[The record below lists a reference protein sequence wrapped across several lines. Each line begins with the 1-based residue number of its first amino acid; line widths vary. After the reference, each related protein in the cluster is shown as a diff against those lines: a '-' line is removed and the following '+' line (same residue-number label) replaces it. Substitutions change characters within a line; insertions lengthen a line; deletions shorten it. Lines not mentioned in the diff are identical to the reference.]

1 MRYEEPNLNIIV
13 LEKYD
18 VITLSGGNT
27 ELVPGETEEEKLSGG
42 WI

>member
-1 MRYEEPNLNIIV
+1 MRYEEPNLDIII

-27 ELVPGETEEEKLSGG
+27 DFVSGETEEEKLPGG

>member
-1 MRYEEPNLNIIV
+1 MRYEEPNLDIII

-27 ELVPGETEEEKLSGG
+27 ELDPSKTEEEKLNGG